1 MPETKNRQAA
11 ADILPLFTQRWSP
24 RSFQQRSLDPQ
35 VLMTLLEAARWAP
48 SRNNSQPW
56 RMVYALK
63 GDAHWETFKGFLNER
78 NARWAGDA
86 AALVLM
92 ASSDHFT
99 NARTGEHEH
108 TASHE
113 FDAGCAWGFMAL
125 QAANLG
131 WACHAMAGFDAEKA
145 RVATRL
151 PANCKAHAL
160 IAIGVPGDPATLP
173 DDLRAREKPSDRE
186 PVAWFSRHGH
196 F

>member
-1 MPETKNRQAA
+1 MPETKNRQPA
-11 ADILPLFTQRWSP
+11 ADVLPLFVQRWSP
-24 RSFQQRSLDPQ
+24 RSFQQRKLDPQ
-35 VLMTLLEAARWAP
+35 VLMSLLEAARWAP

-56 RMVYALK
+56 RLVYALN
-63 GDAHWETFKGFLNER
+63 GDAHWGTFKGLLNEK
-78 NARWAGDA
+78 NARWAGEA

-113 FDAGCAWGFMAL
+113 FDAGCAWGYMAL
-125 QAANLG
+125 QAASLG
-131 WACHAMAGFDAEKA
+131 WACHAMAGFDAGKA

-151 PANCKAHAL
+151 PDDCKPHAL

-173 DDLRAREKPSDRE
+173 DDLRAREKPSGRE
-186 PVAWFSRHGH
+186 PVGWFSRHGC

>member
-1 MPETKNRQAA
+1 
-11 ADILPLFTQRWSP
+11 
-24 RSFQQRSLDPQ
+24 
-35 VLMTLLEAARWAP
+35 
-48 SRNNSQPW
+48 
-56 RMVYALK
+56 MVYALR
-63 GDAHWETFKGFLNER
+63 GDEHWETFKGFLNNK
-78 NARWAGDA
+78 NARWAGGA

-125 QAANLG
+125 QAASLG

-151 PANCKAHAL
+151 PADCKPHAL
-160 IAIGVPGDPATLP
+160 IAIGVPGDPSTLP

-186 PVAWFSRHGH
+186 PVGWFSRHGQ

>member
-1 MPETKNRQAA
+1 MPDTTHRQPA

-24 RSFQQRSLDPQ
+24 RAFQSQRLEPQ
-35 VLMTLLEAARWAP
+35 ILMTILEAARWAP

-56 RMVYALK
+56 RMVYALR
-63 GDAHWETFKGFLNER
+63 GDAHWETFKSFPNER
-78 NARWAGDA
+78 NARWAVGA

-92 ASSDHFT
+92 ASSDRFL

-113 FDAGCAWGFMAL
+113 FDAGCAWGHMAL
-125 QAANLG
+125 QAASLG
-131 WACHAMAGFDAEKA
+131 WACHAMAGFDHDKA
-145 RVATRL
+145 RAGTGL
-151 PANCKAHAL
+151 PDDCTPHAL

-173 DDLRAREKPSDRE
+173 DDLRAREKPSGRE
-186 PVAWFSRHGH
+186 PVGWFSRHGR

>member
-1 MPETKNRQAA
+1 MPDIKNRQPA

-24 RSFQQRSLDPQ
+24 RSFQPRSLEPE

-56 RMVYALK
+56 RMVYALR
-63 GDAHWETFKGFLNER
+63 GDAHWETFKGFLNDK
-78 NARWAGDA
+78 NARWAGGA

-113 FDAGCAWGFMAL
+113 FDAGCAWGYMAL
-125 QAANLG
+125 QAASLG

-151 PANCKAHAL
+151 PADCKAHAL

-173 DDLRAREKPSDRE
+173 DDLRAREKPSGRE
-186 PVAWFSRHGH
+186 PVGWFSRHGQ